1 MYPVLVSLDPP
12 PGKGWE
18 WALELVEKLK
28 DLVWGFKVGWPLI
41 LEGKDNLEKID
52 SRVVLDLKLADIGY
66 TMRNI
71 ISRLRGDAVIA
82 HSFVGYKTALDI
94 LKEETVKRDM
104 ELYLVISM
112 SHKGSREFIDRHIKE
127 FIRLAYIVADGV
139 IAPATRPNVLRLVR
153 RYWPKKILSPGIGA
167 QGAPPCSALKLGADV
182 EIVGRAVTRSDD
194 PISFLKSNYSQCS

>member
-12 PGKGWE
+12 PGKGWD
-18 WALELVEKLK
+18 WALKLVEELK

-71 ISRLRGDAVIA
+71 ISRLSGDAVIA

-94 LKEETVKRDM
+94 LKEETAKRDM

-112 SHKGSREFIDRHIKE
+112 SHKGSKEFVDRHVKE

-139 IAPATRPNVLRLVR
+139 IAPATRPNVLRLAR

-167 QGAPPCSALKLGADV
+167 QGAPPCSALKLGADI
-182 EIVGRAVTRSDD
+182 EIVGRALTRSDD
-194 PISFLKSNYSQCS
+194 PISFLDSNYSQCS